1 MRAPVIV
8 GIDLV
13 AILIFAVIGR
23 ASHAH
28 ELTLDGIVQTG
39 WPFVVA
45 GLIGSVLSIVLGGPW
60 WRQGVI
66 VWLVTVVGGMTLR
79 VLGGEPLLEG
89 LVEAFDL
96 ALGLGVVGGA
106 VLLRDAALVQFDLE
120 AVGSAAVAGG

>member
-79 VLGGEPLLEG
+79 VLGGDTAAT
-89 LVEAFDL
+89 AFIVVATSFL
-96 ALGLGVVGGA
+96 ALFLIGWRWFARGRLGRVRA
-106 VLLRDAALVQFDLE
+106 
-120 AVGSAAVAGG
+120 SAQAG